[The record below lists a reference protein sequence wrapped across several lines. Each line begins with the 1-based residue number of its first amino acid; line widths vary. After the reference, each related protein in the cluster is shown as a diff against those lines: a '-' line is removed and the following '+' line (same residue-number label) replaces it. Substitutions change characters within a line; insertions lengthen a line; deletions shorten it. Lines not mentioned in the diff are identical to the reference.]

1 MVVIQADMWK
11 VGQMRPG
18 DSLRFV
24 ETTSEEA
31 TAAFRGLL
39 AKALRTESRLLDIGY
54 LTFRRCHNV
63 STKWGTTGSSTIPLH
78 ISCYHPREQGSS

>member
-11 VGQMRPG
+11 VGQIRPG

-31 TAAFRGLL
+31 TATFRGLL
-39 AKALRTESRLLDIGY
+39 AKALRTESRLLDIGF
-54 LTFRRCHNV
+54 LDLQTL
-63 STKWGTTGSSTIPLH
+63 S
-78 ISCYHPREQGSS
+78 QGVNQMGDNRF